1 MVKLITQ
8 AKFAR
13 KIKLTPGRISQ
24 LVKERVIL
32 LVSGRVDPIQ
42 AEKAIR
48 DKVDRS
54 RQLDLELK
62 SKSQKISSSTKTD
75 QIDQK
80 DSNNLSLTDVRRNH
94 EMLKAELTALHLQ
107 IKRGELIYKGEQIKW
122 LISLGTAAKLAF
134 QNLPKRLAPVL
145 AIITDPKK
153 IELITRTEIYQI
165 IRELEKPLN
174 AAAKHQRDNKKHSR
188 RGMERNLETSG

>member
-62 SKSQKISSSTKTD
+62 SKSQKVSSSTKTD

-94 EMLKAELTALHLQ
+94 ELLKAELTSLRLQ
-107 IKRGELIYKGEQIKW
+107 IKRGELVPKGEQIKW
-122 LISLGTAAKLAF
+122 LIALGSATKLAF
-134 QNLPKRLAPVL
+134 QGLPKRLAPVVRL
-145 AIITDPKK
+145 YDDEKK
-153 IELITRTEIYQI
+153 IEVIIRDEIYKI
-165 IRELEKPLN
+165 IRELGKPLSAIKSRN
-174 AAAKHQRDNKKHSR
+174 PNKTDSR
-188 RGMERNLETSG
+188 